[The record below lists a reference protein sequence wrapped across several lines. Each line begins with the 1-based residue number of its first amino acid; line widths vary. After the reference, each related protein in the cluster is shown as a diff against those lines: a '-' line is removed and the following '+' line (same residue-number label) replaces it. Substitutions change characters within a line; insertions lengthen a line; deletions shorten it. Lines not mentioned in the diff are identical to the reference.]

1 MLKLKT
7 EKMELRGIKNTQSA
21 KGNLYYIIYCETE
34 EGEPQNFY
42 CKDAKALPEGLKKGD
57 KVHISL
63 IFNNRFKSL
72 EVEQVQKVG
81 A

>member
-21 KGNLYYIIYCETE
+21 KGNIYYIIYCENE
-34 EGEPQNFY
+34 DGEPHNFY

-63 IFNNRFKSL
+63 TYNKFKSL